1 MKRALV
7 TGGTR
12 GIGLAVSKL
21 LSERGYAVTALYARD
36 ERAAQAAR
44 EQIAGLQTVKA
55 DVSREEEVAAVFAQL
70 PILEVLVN
78 NAGVALY
85 KQVQDT
91 SADDWR
97 RVTDINAGGAFLCTK
112 YAVKKMLE
120 RGGAIV
126 NVSSVWGE
134 AGGSCESVY
143 SASKGALIAFTKA
156 VAKELAPSNVTVNCV
171 CPGVI
176 ETEMNAHLSAQERA
190 ALCEEIPLGR
200 FGTGEEVARAVAF
213 LAEHRYI
220 TGQILSVNGGFYM

>member
-70 PILEVLVN
+70 PILDLLVN

>member
-55 DVSREEEVAAVFAQL
+55 DVAREEEVAAVFAQL
-70 PILEVLVN
+70 PSLDVLVN

-126 NVSSVWGE
+126 NVSSIWGE

-220 TGQILSVNGGFYM
+220 TGQVLSVNGGFYM